1 MIICPNCKEEIEE
14 DSHFCDQCGH
24 ELLYCSS
31 CGHVGI
37 GRRCTHCGGLMVSA
51 DEKEKQ
57 SQAPR
62 EAAAVPGNANA
73 MPGMNAAGAMPGM
86 NAAGAMP
93 GMNVASAP
101 RRPAEGSQMPVQKG
115 IPTLTLYNPTLD
127 IRMQG
132 VNGAIIGRRQGPYQ
146 QLFEGNMYISG
157 IHAQLIYKP
166 DAGWCI
172 IDKNSSN
179 GTKLNQRDLSPD
191 VPTPMKAGDIVTLAN
206 INLQVSLT

>member
-73 MPGMNAAGAMPGM
+73 MPGMNAG
-86 NAAGAMP
+86 GAMP